1 MNEMTNIQTRTPE
14 LVAAEIRALT
24 ASMLND
30 VIEIG
35 RRMCEAKEMIPY
47 GEFGEWIKENTGYSS
62 STANNFMNLYREY
75 GDRQSSLF
83 GTEAESQTFG
93 KLSYSKALAL
103 LSVPAEERESFAQAV
118 DAEHISTRELKAAIK
133 ERDEALKAAQDAQ
146 AQNEQF
152 LRQQEASSEQVREL
166 QGKLSEACDTIK
178 ELESRPV
185 EVAVETRIDQE
196 AINKAVADAE
206 AKAKEILEKEIARAD
221 SLTKQL
227 KEAEAKAREAEKNAA
242 GEADVYKQ
250 EAESLRR
257 QLAMSSEGVV
267 TFKLRFAAWQKAWSD
282 MFAALAALED
292 PVLTNMRAAALAQLA
307 AWTSEIDNAAG

>member
-35 RRMCEAKEMIPY
+35 RRMCEAKDMIPY

-83 GTEAESQTFG
+83 GTEAESQTIG

-103 LSVPAEERESFAQAV
+103 LSVPAEERESFAQTV

-152 LRQQEASSEQVREL
+152 LRQQEAASEQVREL
-166 QGKLSEACDTIK
+166 QGKLNEARDTIK

-185 EVAVETRIDQE
+185 EVAVEVDQGAIDE
-196 AINKAVADAE
+196 AVAAAE
-206 AKAKEILEKEIARAD
+206 AKAKAAIDKEKARSEKLEN
-221 SLTKQL
+221 QL
-227 KEAEAKAREAEKNAA
+227 KAAEEKAAEAEKSSDHEAETYKREAET
-242 GEADVYKQ
+242 
-250 EAESLRR
+250 LRK
-257 QLAMSSEGVV
+257 QLAMSDEAVV
-267 TFKLRFAAWQKAWSD
+267 TFKLRFALWQNAYKE
-282 MFAALAALED
+282 MKQALNGLED
-292 PVLTNMRAAALAQLA
+292 PVLTNMRAAVLAQIA
-307 AWTSEIDNAAG
+307 AWTSELDNAAAG